1 MKLNQ
6 MIYENIEFSS
16 MNLTYKLNF
25 RNYFTII
32 AGDSGSGKT
41 FLFNR
46 LKDLKQIHLY
56 DKLKLYNAESEN
68 FDSIYNCKNS
78 FIVIDNFDI
87 LVSDKLREFL
97 QYDKTNQFLV
107 FGRNTD
113 GLPVDIDSFL
123 YLKNSNG
130 YITFEEVF
138 DGLFMD

>member
-1 MKLNQ
+1 
-6 MIYENIEFSS
+6 

>member
-123 YLKNSNG
+123 YLKNSNS